1 MKNRKFK
8 KIMRHTQAVA
18 RLAELNLWRR
28 LRLLE
33 SPIARKA
40 LTFVE

>member
-8 KIMRHTQAVA
+8 KIIRHAQAVS

-28 LRLLE
+28 IRLLE
-33 SPIARKA
+33 SIAARKA